1 MLDSFKKIIEETL
14 RQETLPE
21 RSERMFP
28 AALYGALAAV
38 AFVLTLTLVNVY
50 TFLGLPLAA
59 DWLTVLG
66 QAVLYGLVFAAIGII
81 AGWFTNEYAGIAGG
95 GALITALLAIAF
107 LFQLGA
113 DNIGLTTQSILMAI
127 PLFGVSM
134 LVAGALRWAARRHH
148 EIIDKEAPELR
159 SRKLATHILL
169 VLSVGLIL
177 GILGR
182 MDYPTERTLA
192 QFHELLQAAP
202 EDASIWPR
210 LPLRQIPALEQHFG
224 TDYRFYV
231 RRSNLAIGAM
241 ELTVRF
247 EDGFVM
253 SCLLPTAGGVNFFTD
268 CMEGEFPSPGR

>member
-1 MLDSFKKIIEETL
+1 MLDSLKNSLEETL

-21 RSERMFP
+21 RGERMLP

-38 AFVLTLTLVNVY
+38 SFVLTLTLVNVY
-50 TFLGLPLAA
+50 TFLGLPLAV
-59 DWLTVLG
+59 DWLPVLG
-66 QAVLYGLVFAAIGII
+66 QAVVYGLVFAIIGII

-95 GALITALLAIAF
+95 GALITGLLAIAF

-113 DNIGLTTQSILMAI
+113 DSSALTMQSILMAI

-134 LVAGALRWAARRHH
+134 LAAGALRWAAHRHR
-148 EIIDKEAPELR
+148 EILHKESPELR
-159 SRKLATHILL
+159 PKKLATHILL
-169 VLSVGLIL
+169 ILSVGLIL

-182 MDYPTERTLA
+182 MDYPTERTLT

-210 LPLRQIPALEQHFG
+210 LPLRQVPALEQRFG
-224 TDYRFYV
+224 ADYRFYV
-231 RRSNLAIGAM
+231 RRSDLAVGAM

-253 SCLLPTAGGVNFFTD
+253 SCLLPSGGVNFFTD
-268 CMEGEFPSPGR
+268 CIEGETLPGR